1 MKRGDFSNICHLSDM
16 KHYIILVFSVLTL
29 AAVAQAQN
37 SGLPAVKVKTLKGKD
52 VAFNSLNLN
61 SDTAVIVSFWAT
73 WCVPCINELET
84 IHEQW
89 DDRFKETPFRLI
101 AVSVDDARTSSRVKS
116 LVAGKGWNFE
126 VVLDPNSDLK
136 RALNV
141 NNIPH
146 VLIIKNGKI
155 IFQHSGY
162 VPGNEDELF
171 AQMKA
176 K

>member
-1 MKRGDFSNICHLSDM
+1 M
-16 KHYIILVFSVLTL
+16 KHYIIPVFSFLILSV
-29 AAVAQAQN
+29 AARAQN
-37 SGLPAVKVKTLKGKD
+37 SELPAVKVKTLKGKD

-84 IHEQW
+84 INEQW
-89 DDRFKETPFRLI
+89 EERYKEKPFRLI
-101 AVSVDDARTSSRVKS
+101 AVSVDDARTSGRVKS
-116 LVAGKGWNFE
+116 LVAGKGWSFE

-136 RALNV
+136 RALNI

-155 IFQHSGY
+155 IYQHSGY

-171 AQMKA
+171 KQLKA